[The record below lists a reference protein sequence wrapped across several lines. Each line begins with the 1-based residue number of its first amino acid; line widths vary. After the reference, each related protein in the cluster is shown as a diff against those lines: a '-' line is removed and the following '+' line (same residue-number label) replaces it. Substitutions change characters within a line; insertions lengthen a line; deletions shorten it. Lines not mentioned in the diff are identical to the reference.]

1 MVPAKRN
8 WLPSMEAFQYFYM
21 IVPAL
26 ILFSIF
32 LFYPVL
38 GGIYYSFT
46 DWNGVDPG
54 HHFIGIQNY
63 VTFFT
68 DFYVLTPLKNSFIF
82 AFVLTIVQNIVSLLL
97 ALALNKKLKT
107 KNLLRTVIFIPVLL
121 SSLMV
126 GYLWNYLF
134 TEPIALLGQLLHIEV
149 MGNNLLGNAHT
160 ALYAAVFV
168 SVWKMAGWNMVIYI
182 AALQGIPTEIYEASE
197 LDGATG
203 WKKFRYITFPLIAPA
218 FTVNMVLTLERGF
231 KEFDLLFSLTQ
242 GGPGNS
248 SEIISLTIYRE
259 SFEYFRA
266 GYGTTMGVILFLII
280 IIITLIQ
287 LKFLREREE
296 DVVY

>member
-1 MVPAKRN
+1 MDSANRK
-8 WLPSMEAFQYFYM
+8 WLPSKEAFQYFYM
-21 IVPAL
+21 IIPAL
-26 ILFSIF
+26 VLFSIF

-38 GGIYYSFT
+38 GGIYYSLT

-54 HHFIGIQNY
+54 YHFIGFQNY

-82 AFVLTIVQNIVSLLL
+82 AFVLTIVQNVVSLVL

-107 KNLLRTVIFIPVLL
+107 KNMLRTVIFIPVLL

-149 MGNNLLGNAHT
+149 MGNNLLGSANT

-287 LKFLREREE
+287 LKFLRKREE
-296 DVVY
+296 DVIY